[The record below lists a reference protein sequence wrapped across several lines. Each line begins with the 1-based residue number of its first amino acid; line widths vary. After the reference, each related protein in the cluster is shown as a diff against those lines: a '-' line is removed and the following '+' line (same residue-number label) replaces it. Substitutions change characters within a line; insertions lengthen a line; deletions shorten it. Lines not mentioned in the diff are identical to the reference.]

1 MKLITL
7 ASCISSACASLT
19 APYLRDLMTEATA
32 RSFEKDP
39 TTGKFSCE
47 PGYTGSD
54 CTQKKCPYSMSF
66 ATTRTASKAD
76 WLYAPSAALFTETE
90 SYGDDGNIKTGTYQV
105 TKDTTF
111 SNQHVYTERGGRGL
125 CDRSTGQ
132 CKCFG
137 SFTGE
142 GCRRTTCPNDCSG
155 HGQCRTDANSF
166 YYIGQTP
173 VAAWGDEIPDYS
185 KTSGSPTWGIHTSW
199 LKYQQCHCDA
209 GYEGDDCSLRMCPKG
224 DDPETECA
232 NDLGNDKQRITCAF
246 AANPAGGTLTKAF
259 LHMRFKDQFNGVYDT
274 RPILL
279 DVANLDDDENAN
291 SVQDALE
298 ALPNFAIPEIEVDFE
313 IKDAGKTV
321 VDITVE
327 FTDGHNTGRQSLL
340 EVYTKSECSDG
351 AQPKFES
358 VVAAGDVVCTVER
371 LSKPEED
378 NYKEHVTCANRGIC
392 DQSTGLCNCFDGFFG
407 DACDNVNTYI

>member
-1 MKLITL
+1 
-7 ASCISSACASLT
+7 
-19 APYLRDLMTEATA
+19 MTEATA

-90 SYGDDGNIKTGTYQV
+90 AYGDDGNIKTGTYQV

-111 SNQHVYTERGGRGL
+111 SNQHVYTECGGRGL

-224 DDPETECA
+224 DDPETECG
-232 NDLGNDKQRITCAF
+232 NDLGNDKQLIKCSF

-313 IKDAGKTV
+313 PKNAGKTI

-340 EVYTKSECSDG
+340 EVYSKSECSDG
-351 AQPKFES
+351 AQPLFES
-358 VVAAGDVVCTVER
+358 VVAAGDVSCAVARVP
-371 LSKPEED
+371 KPEED

>member
-90 SYGDDGNIKTGTYQV
+90 SYGDDSNIKTGTYQV

-111 SNQHVYTERGGRGL
+111 SNQHVYRECGGRGL
-125 CDRSTGQ
+125 CDRSTGE
-132 CKCFG
+132 CKCFP

-224 DDPETECA
+224 DDPETECG
-232 NDLGNDKQRITCAF
+232 NDLGNDKQKITCTF
-246 AANPAGGTLTKAF
+246 AAAPVGGGTLTSAF

-279 DVANLDDDENAN
+279 DVGNLDDDENAN

-313 IKDAGKTV
+313 IKSATV

-340 EVYTKSECSDG
+340 EVYSKSECSDG

-358 VVAAGDVVCTVER
+358 VRTTLDDISCVVARVP
-371 LSKPEED
+371 KPEED